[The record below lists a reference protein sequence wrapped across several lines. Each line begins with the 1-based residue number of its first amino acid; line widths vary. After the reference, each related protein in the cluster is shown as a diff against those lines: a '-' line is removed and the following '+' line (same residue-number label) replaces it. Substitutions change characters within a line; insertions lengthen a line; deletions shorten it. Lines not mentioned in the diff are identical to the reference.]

1 MCGLLLRFA
10 QFFIN
15 PLMSADATMR
25 EIKAVDSGQRLC
37 SDILFYFIFYT
48 QVVILIT
55 VNFYCVFGVIENQK
69 NLLSDGWR
77 MNQVELASDYSL
89 YMTANAES
97 Y

>member
-1 MCGLLLRFA
+1 MLQWGKLKLLIL
-10 QFFIN
+10 
-15 PLMSADATMR
+15 
-25 EIKAVDSGQRLC
+25 VSG
-37 SDILFYFIFYT
+37 SVVIYIFFYT

-55 VNFYCVFGVIENQK
+55 VNLYCVFGVIENQK